1 MSSAGL
7 SGNLGDFGIADVFQL
22 IGQQRKTGTLELRT
36 SSARA
41 QLAFDRGLVVSAGM
55 MASREGDLDPLAD
68 RLMRCG
74 YLTRARAEEAIA
86 ASRASAQTLSRTLVE
101 RGWLDSFAVKQ
112 ALDLVTRDAIFE
124 VLRWQAGSFDFHAQP
139 IEHDRDP
146 AELLG
151 AEQILMD
158 GLRMVDEWQ
167 SFSAQVP
174 SEESVFARIGE
185 FERYAEQGNRSPAER
200 ANAERVFSHVDGR
213 LSARRV
219 VDLARLGTFDGMRA
233 LSDLVTAGVI
243 ERTAGMEALPLPLL
257 RPARVAREGWL
268 VLRGSALALVPL
280 AALAAVVWWTASSS
294 AAPARESDRAIVR
307 STLESLREDYAT
319 RAVRHAL
326 EAYRLSH
333 GRWPDRLEDLVN
345 TGLLPPEALATRRGR
360 SYYQTHRDLGPIF
373 LAPERS

>member
-7 SGNLGDFGIADVFQL
+7 SGNLSDFGIADVFQL

-36 SSARA
+36 ATARA
-41 QLAFDRGLVVSAGM
+41 QLSFDRGLVVTAGM

-74 YLTRARAEEAIA
+74 YLTRTRAEEAIA
-86 ASRASAQTLSRTLVE
+86 ASRASAQTLARTLVD

-124 VLRWQAGSFDFHAQP
+124 VLRWQSGSFDFHAQP
-139 IEHDRDP
+139 IEHNRDP

-174 SEESVFARIGE
+174 SEGCVFERVGG
-185 FERYAEQGNRSPAER
+185 FERYAEQPNHSDAER

-233 LSDLVTAGVI
+233 LSELVIAGAI
-243 ERTAGMEALPLPLL
+243 ERTAARAEEPLR
-257 RPARVAREGWL
+257 RPVRVAREGWL
-268 VLRGSALALVPL
+268 ALRSSAMALVPL
-280 AALAAVVWWTASSS
+280 AALAAVAWWTATSS
-294 AAPARESDRAIVR
+294 ASPANEPDRPIVR
-307 STLESLREDYAT
+307 STLSSLREDYAA

-326 EAYRLSH
+326 EAYRLTH
-333 GRWPDRLEDLVN
+333 GRWPARLEDLVN
-345 TGLLPPEALATRRGR
+345 SGLLPPEALATRGGR

>member
-7 SGNLGDFGIADVFQL
+7 SGNLSDFGIADVFQL
-22 IGQQRKTGTLELRT
+22 IGQQRKTGTLELRMAT
-36 SSARA
+36 ARA

-86 ASRASAQTLSRTLVE
+86 ASRASAQTLARTLVE
-101 RGWLDSFAVKQ
+101 RGWLDSTSVKQ

-174 SEESVFARIGE
+174 SEAAVFERVGE
-185 FERYAEQGNRSPAER
+185 FERYADQASRSPAER
-200 ANAERVFSHVDGR
+200 ANAERVFSLVDGR

-219 VDLARLGTFDGMRA
+219 VDLARLGTFDGMRS
-233 LSDLVTAGVI
+233 LSDLVSAGVI
-243 ERTAGMEALPLPLL
+243 ERTLASAVPEPLL
-257 RPARVAREGWL
+257 RPARVAREGL
-268 VLRGSALALVPL
+268 VALRGNALALVPL
-280 AALAAVVWWTASSS
+280 AALAAVVWWTAGS
-294 AAPARESDRAIVR
+294 AASTVQEPDRAIVR
-307 STLESLREDYAT
+307 STLESLREDYAG
-319 RAVRHAL
+319 RALRHAL
-326 EAYRLSH
+326 EAYRLGH
-333 GRWPDRLEDLVN
+333 GQWPERLEDLVN
-345 TGLLPPEALATRRGR
+345 TGLLPPEALATHRGR